1 MKIHKIEKP
10 EVTKI
15 INHEN
20 YKLWK
25 YVNYE
30 N

>member
-10 EVTKI
+10 EVMKI

-25 YVNYE
+25 YINFE

>member
-1 MKIHKIEKP
+1 MKIHKIEKH

-15 INHEN
+15 INPEN
-20 YKLWK
+20 YKLGK
-25 YVNYE
+25 YINYE

>member
-1 MKIHKIEKP
+1 MRMYKIEKP

-20 YKLWK
+20 YKLRK
-25 YVNYE
+25 YRNYE